1 MFVDGTDDTT
11 TNGTWIYLTVNC
23 EYWTVSELSVA
34 TDGFYK
40 WVLLCLKLLLVCMSG
55 MVKNCSTGV

>member
-23 EYWTVSELSVA
+23 EYCRLCVT
-34 TDGFYK
+34 TDSFYK
-40 WVLLCLKLLLVCMSG
+40 CILFCLKVQLVCISG
-55 MVKNCSTGV
+55 MVKNCSMSES